1 MNESHREPEPR
12 RLTKRQRIGR
22 IFFAIGCVLAGL
34 SVVCMFTV
42 SAAAFSGVDIDVSLL
57 AGLITPFGVLGV
69 VLILLG
75 LAMVLLPDGP
85 SKDGVWVMMLGPFAG
100 RN

>member
-1 MNESHREPEPR
+1 VNESQKEPKKS

-22 IFFAIGCVLAGL
+22 VFLAIGSILAGF
-34 SVVCMFTV
+34 SVVCLFTIP
-42 SAAAFSGVDIDVSLL
+42 AAAFSGADTDVSPL
-57 AGLITPFGVLGV
+57 AGLIAPSGVLGV

-75 LAMVLLPDGP
+75 LAMVILPDGP